1 MMACFRL
8 FISVALAMFGVCV
21 RCVYGIEEYAVAEYA
36 ADFVDLPASV
46 THLSYDS
53 VITPRDRAESC
64 DDVLNM
70 SSTNEVVPQA
80 FYATISGP
88 RSCPL
93 RFGTEG
99 FIRSHGNVRTD
110 GSISSNSGVELSKFG
125 FFGGRG
131 GHSSDTLSTLIDE
144 NRTSGGVL
152 IVDFYANWC
161 QPCVA
166 MKTNLQVVEN
176 HYKPGKLVIHKVDVD
191 ENQEL
196 CNDYEISALPT
207 LIFFSRGNIVKRV
220 KGLVDVGSL
229 MQMIDEILDQSS

>member
-1 MMACFRL
+1 
-8 FISVALAMFGVCV
+8 MFGVCV

-53 VITPRDRAESC
+53 VITPRDRAAVSISSEGERAESG

-70 SSTNEVVPQA
+70 SSTNEVS
-80 FYATISGP
+80 FWGLLYILLIGCTTG
-88 RSCPL
+88 
-93 RFGTEG
+93 
-99 FIRSHGNVRTD
+99 
-110 GSISSNSGVELSKFG
+110 
-125 FFGGRG
+125 
-131 GHSSDTLSTLIDE
+131 LIDE